1 MRVMIITRKDI
12 AGKIIEYL
20 QHKISLPE
28 LVSWAE
34 SMMMEADFDPHDFET
49 IRDIISR
56 LGVADVKAFGM
67 AWEDCELFLFRLGY
81 EAKVIVKES
90 SPMAAA

>member
-1 MRVMIITRKDI
+1 MRVMIITRKEI

-20 QHKISLPE
+20 QHKISLTE
-28 LVSWAE
+28 LVNWAE
-34 SMMMEADFDPHDFET
+34 SMMLEADFDPHDFET

-81 EAKVIVKES
+81 EGTVPFS
-90 SPMAAA
+90 SDN

>member
-1 MRVMIITRKDI
+1 MIITRKDI

-28 LVSWAE
+28 LVNWAE
-34 SMMMEADFDPHDFET
+34 SMMMEADFDPHDFE
-49 IRDIISR
+49 IISDIISR

-67 AWEDCELFLFRLGY
+67 TWDDCELFLFRLGY
-81 EAKVIVKES
+81 EAQVVVKES